1 MTLNGDKTLV
11 PWRKQTGSRRRL
23 RRWTVNIQATVWIG
37 DQAVECLVQDL
48 SPAGARIQLLES
60 KTVAVGT
67 QIRLNLESFSAI
79 PAEVRYSA
87 DGTLGLMF
95 LHDEDAEVE
104 LARFLVSIRPE
115 RPDPRQK
122 SGAMALLTPK
132 KAQSACV
139 LRDISRLG
147 ASITMND
154 TAHLAPE
161 DEVILS
167 IEGYGD
173 VEATVRRVE
182 DGSLGLTFHKALS
195 GELPTKP

>member
-1 MTLNGDKTLV
+1 MTQNGDKTLV
-11 PWRKQTGSRRRL
+11 PWRKQTTSRRRL

-48 SPAGARIQLLES
+48 SPAGSRIQLLES
-60 KTVAVGT
+60 KAVVGT

-122 SGAMALLTPK
+122 SGARALLTPK

-147 ASITMND
+147 ASITIND

-182 DGSLGLTFHKALS
+182 DGLLGLMFHKALS
-195 GELPTKP
+195 GELPT

>member
-1 MTLNGDKTLV
+1 MTLNGSKVFV
-11 PWRKQTGSRRRL
+11 PWRKQSTSRRRL
-23 RRWTVNIQATVWIG
+23 RRWTVNVQAVIWIG

-48 SPAGARIQLLES
+48 SPGGARIQLSES
-60 KTVAVGT
+60 KAIAVGT
-67 QIRLNLESFSAI
+67 ELRLDLESFSAI

-95 LHDEDAEVE
+95 LHDEEAEVA

-115 RPDPRQK
+115 RRDPRQK
-122 SGAMALLTPK
+122 SGARALLTPK

-154 TAHLAPE
+154 VAHLAPE

-173 VEATVRRVE
+173 IEATVRRVE
-182 DGSLGLTFHKALS
+182 DGSLGLMFHKALS
-195 GELPTKP
+195 GELPT

>member
-11 PWRKQTGSRRRL
+11 PWRKQTTSRRRRL
-23 RRWTVNIQATVWIG
+23 RRWTVNIQAVIWIG
-37 DQAVECLVQDL
+37 DQATECLVQDL
-48 SPAGARIQLLES
+48 SPAGARIQLSEIKS
-60 KTVAVGT
+60 VAIGT
-67 QIRLNLESFSAI
+67 QIRLDLESFSAI

-87 DGTLGLMF
+87 DGTRGLMF

-154 TAHLAPE
+154 AAHLAPE

-173 VEATVRRVE
+173 VEATVRQDE
-182 DGSLGLTFHKALS
+182 DGILGLTFHKALS
-195 GELPTKP
+195 GELPT